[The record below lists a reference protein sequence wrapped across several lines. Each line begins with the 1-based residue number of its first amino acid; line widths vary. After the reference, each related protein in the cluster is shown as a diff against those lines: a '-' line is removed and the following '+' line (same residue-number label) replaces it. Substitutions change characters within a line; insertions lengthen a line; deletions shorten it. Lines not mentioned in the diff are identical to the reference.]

1 MFADDLKLVVNAN
14 LPSLNQNDLDIL
26 SDWQKNW
33 LLSFNT
39 VDNKCKVLHVHRKG
53 RTKFNEY
60 RLNDSVLPVVDTE
73 KDLGINVTN
82 DLKWDYHIS
91 QNISKA
97 KQSIGWVSRNVISRE
112 PDVMVNIYKLLVR
125 PHLEHCVQLW
135 NPIPKHGNWAVIME
149 LESVQRNFTKTI
161 NEIGLLPYKERLE
174 KLKLTTLL
182 ERRARGDLI
191 EVFKIFRGL
200 CNYGRNFFNFSRSG
214 MNIVINGHSTGV
226 NNFQIRVAKY
236 WNMIPD
242 SVKMAQ
248 NVCEF
253 KIKLESYK
261 QKNFNK
267 PRNYWELSEEI
278 YDHINDSSR
287 QSYVDF
293 MIDNPYIAKRKCVNI
308 NIN

>member
-1 MFADDLKLVVNAN
+1 MFLMYCDT
-14 LPSLNQNDLDIL
+14 S
-26 SDWQKNW
+26 
-33 LLSFNT
+33 
-39 VDNKCKVLHVHRKG
+39 G
-53 RTKFNEY
+53 RIA
-60 RLNDSVLPVVDTE
+60 LML
-73 KDLGINVTN
+73 
-82 DLKWDYHIS
+82 
-91 QNISKA
+91 
-97 KQSIGWVSRNVISRE
+97 SRN
-112 PDVMVNIYKLLVR
+112 IYL
-125 PHLEHCVQLW
+125 
-135 NPIPKHGNWAVIME
+135 IA
-149 LESVQRNFTKTI
+149 
-161 NEIGLLPYKERLE
+161 RLR
-174 KLKLTTLL
+174 T
-182 ERRARGDLI
+182 RGDLI

-278 YDHINDSSR
+278 FDHINDSSR

>member
-14 LPSLNQNDLDIL
+14 LPSLNQSDLDML
-26 SDWQKNW
+26 NDWQKKW

-39 VDNKCKVLHVHRKG
+39 TDNKCKVLHVHRKG
-53 RTKFNEY
+53 RVTFNEY
-60 RLNDSVLPVVDTE
+60 KLNDSVLPVTDTE

-97 KQSIGWVSRNVISRE
+97 KQSIGWVTRNVISRE

-308 NIN
+308 NII